1 MTENE
6 RTVAQPRRVV
16 VGIDGSEQS
25 CTALRWGHAV
35 AKATGAR
42 LDAVIAWNYNSGYG
56 AGYLPSDVNPGADA
70 DKVLTETVDS
80 VFGTDRPETM
90 RLAVCQGQAARVLLD
105 ESEGALLLV
114 VGSRGHGGFMGLLL
128 GSVSA
133 SVAEHATCPVLV
145 LHGNEPPIPLAS

>member
-6 RTVAQPRRVV
+6 HTITPPRRVV
-16 VGIDGSEQS
+16 VGVDGSEQS
-25 CTALRWGHAV
+25 CTALRWGQAI
-35 AKATGAR
+35 AKATGSR

-56 AGYLPSDVNPGADA
+56 AGYLPTDVNPSDDA
-70 DKVLTETVDS
+70 DKVLTQTVDA
-80 VFGTDRPETM
+80 VFGAGRPETM
-90 RLAVCQGQAARVLLD
+90 RLAVCEGQPASVLLG
-105 ESEGALLLV
+105 ESEGAQMLV

-145 LHGNEPPIPLAS
+145 LHGNEPPLPLVS